1 MRHRQMKVVIG
12 LGVNDVKIV
21 PKAGFP
27 LSQQP
32 MKALHKEPS
41 ALVLEPI
48 AHRHSYVMSVSNVW
62 SFSSF
67 LRVTVTCLGYDGV
80 QVVERY
86 QRFGG
91 TCLPKFTASRFS

>member
-1 MRHRQMKVVIG
+1 MKVVIG
-12 LGVNDVKIV
+12 LAVNDIKIV

-27 LSQQP
+27 LSQWP

-67 LRVTVTCLGYDGV
+67 LRVTVTGLGYDGV

-91 TCLPKFTASRFS
+91 TSLPKFTASRFS